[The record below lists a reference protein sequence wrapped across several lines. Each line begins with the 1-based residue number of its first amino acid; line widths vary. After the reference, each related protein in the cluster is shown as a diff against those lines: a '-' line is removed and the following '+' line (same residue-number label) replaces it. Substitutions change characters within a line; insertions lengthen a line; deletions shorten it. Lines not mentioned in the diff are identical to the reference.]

1 MTKYTRPDHT
11 SQSLTSWKSNLD
23 NSAAVFE
30 QGAGDNFQPHEQET
44 PDMTIRLEAG
54 LIWDASTLTEVAAQN
69 TGTIVAPSSDPRIDR
84 VVIDTSTGAVS
95 VITGTESATPSA
107 PAFTSSKFPICQ
119 VLLATTSTS
128 IVDTMLTDE
137 RVPFVNISGAGETN
151 TASNVGGGVEIFK
164 QKSSSD
170 LELKTLTS
178 TDSTLSLTSS
188 TSTVDL
194 SIGTVDLDDLNA
206 VTITGATKG
215 DMLAYNGSAWVDL
228 TVGSNDQVLTADS
241 AEATGI
247 KWAAPAGGGAWEVL
261 SHTSVSSGVA
271 TVDITSGFSSSY
283 NTYKLV
289 IRNLRSV
296 DDNVDIYIRFSD
308 DGGSSYESSASAYK
322 YTTTTETNVETIE
335 NSTGAAYISL
345 TGYNLDSTDAAS
357 SFSGS
362 YIMYNETGDA
372 EYCTIRGQGVADD
385 HAGSQIHQ
393 QETTG
398 KMNHTA
404 TVDGIRLLASSGNID
419 HAEITLL
426 GMNES

>member
-44 PDMTIRLEAG
+44 PNMTIRLEAG
-54 LIWDASTLTEVAAQN
+54 LIWDASTLTEVSAQN

-119 VLLATTSTS
+119 ILLATTSTS

-137 RVPFVNISGAGETN
+137 RVPFVNISGSGETN
-151 TASNVGGGVEIFK
+151 TVSNVGGGTGIYK
-164 QKSSSD
+164 QKVSSD

-178 TDSTLSLTSS
+178 TDSTISLTGS

-206 VTITGATKG
+206 VTIAGASKG
-215 DMLAYNGSAWVDL
+215 DILAYNGSAWVDL

-247 KWAAPAGGGAWEVL
+247 KWAAPAGGGAWQVL
-261 SHTSVSSGVA
+261 SHTSVSSA
-271 TVDITSGFSSSY
+271 TATIDITSGFSASY

-289 IRNLRSV
+289 IRNLRTVSDADV
-296 DDNVDIYIRFSD
+296 YLRCSD
-308 DGGSSYESSASAYK
+308 DGGSTYESSASAYK
-322 YTTTTETNVETIE
+322 YTVTTETNSEVVE
-335 NSTGAAYISL
+335 NSTGAAQIHL
-345 TGYNLDSTDAAS
+345 TGWEIDSGDAVSSYNAELT
-357 SFSGS
+357 FF
-362 YIMYNETGDA
+362 NETGDA
-372 EYCTIRGQGVADD
+372 EYFYLRGQAVGDD
-385 HAGSQIHQ
+385 SGGSQINQ
-393 QETTG
+393 YDITG
-398 KMNHTA
+398 RMNHTA

-426 GMNES
+426 GMNQS